1 MKSAQITF
9 SGNDFVG
16 IFVKTNDYYTLVPN
30 NISKKNEEAI
40 KRALG
45 TELIKTTISN
55 SELLGIFSVM
65 NNNGV
70 LLSPL
75 SYSKEVKALKEF
87 FDVVEVLDT
96 ELVAIGNNIAV
107 NDKLAIISPLFS
119 KEEEKIIQDVLNVET
134 IKLTIATHL
143 TPGANMILTNKGALV
158 NPNLKEEEEEKLK
171 EIGIPFFGGTLN
183 YGTPYV
189 GICGVANK
197 NGYCT
202 GISSTG
208 IELNRI
214 ELIFT
219 EL

>member
-9 SGNDFVG
+9 GGNDFVG
-16 IFVKTNDYYTLVPN
+16 FFVKTNDSYSLVPRGIN
-30 NISKKNEEAI
+30 KKNEKAI
-40 KRALG
+40 KEALG
-45 TELIKTTISN
+45 TELVKTTISN
-55 SELLGIFSVM
+55 SDLLGIFSVI
-65 NNNGV
+65 NNNGM

-75 SYSKEVKALKEF
+75 SYSKEIKELKEI
-87 FDVVEVLDT
+87 FDVVEIFNTD
-96 ELVAIGNNIAV
+96 LVAIGNNIAA

-119 KEEEKIIQDVLNVET
+119 KEEEKFIQDVLNVET
-134 IKLTIATHL
+134 IKLTIAKHL

-158 NPNLKEEEEEKLK
+158 NANLSEDEEEKLK
-171 EIGIPFFGGTLN
+171 EIGIKFFGGTLN

-214 ELIFT
+214 ELIFA
-219 EL
+219 ES